1 MGKLFNTTTI
11 VSVLV
16 AMVLYFMVV
25 APMMAKSNG
34 GNGTNGTNGST
45 PTPA

>member
-16 AMVLYFMVV
+16 AMVLYFMVI

-34 GNGTNGTNGST
+34 GNGTNGTNGDT
-45 PTPA
+45 NGE